1 MLFQRRCCLLSAV
14 FAIALFLCCEIGHAQ
29 SLAWLAAPA
38 NVPSRITAVPVDAV
52 RTVLKGNV
60 HPLAHTQY
68 DAGVVDD
75 SLPMSHIMLLLRR
88 SPDQERTLA
97 AVMDG
102 LHNRRSPLYHHWLNP
117 RQFGQ
122 HFGPCDADISV
133 LTLWLQHHGF
143 KIDQV
148 TAGRTAIIFSGTAGQ
163 VRNAFHTEIHNL
175 NVKGERHIANLSEPE
190 IPSALAP
197 VVRGFLSL
205 HNFFPRPAQRDS
217 GLVRLNDKGHW
228 EKATPAGSKSFT
240 DLTFANSGNTL
251 SYFVGPQD
259 FYTIYNEPASVTGSG
274 ATIAVLEESD
284 VCNGQTSAP
293 CNGNDDIGAFL
304 SQFGVTTSGTLS
316 YMFGISGYCSDP
328 GIAAASEESEADID
342 TQWASAVAPG
352 ANIDFVSC
360 ASTSTTPGFVLAAE
374 YAVNSLS
381 SSVSA
386 ISLTYTQCEAEAG
399 PVTTE
404 GYSDLWEQAA
414 AQGQTAVVSAGNGGS
429 MLCDAGQEYA
439 TNNLSVNA
447 LGSSVYNVSAG
458 GTDFSDTYQ
467 GLNATYWNPTVP
479 PTSPYGTALSYIPE
493 MAWGGVCSSPVLASY
508 LQNMGTTTWGTN
520 YTPEAIC
527 NYSYSNRGGDIVS
540 VSGGGGGVSAF
551 NSIPS
556 WQTVYGVG
564 LNSNNS
570 STTFRNLPDIS
581 FFASNNS
588 QFWGH
593 SLLYCQ
599 SDTGAA
605 CDYSNS
611 ASDMALASGG
621 TSFVAPQI
629 AGMMALI
636 VQQTGSFQGNAN
648 YTLYNLATL
657 EYGTPLNPNTTG
669 LAACTGSGLGTG
681 IGSSTCIFQD
691 VADDTPN
698 PAGGVITS
706 DTVEP
711 CSWSATYTNCY
722 EATAGD
728 VLGLSSASDTAF
740 SDAYPVSQGYDL
752 ATGLGSVNISGL
764 VFGWNNVSPPFPTSI
779 SVSANPAILYTT
791 NTTTGVTLT
800 VTVLATGRGGIVAP
814 QGAVSLSSQVF
825 SGSCTLSPPFNSTL
839 QTVCSGASPNLV
851 CAGVATFSLPGNC
864 FNVGTTVVTAS
875 YSGDAAND
883 AGSVSAAGASVTLIV
898 PQLQLTPS
906 VPQITVAGGQQ
917 GMVQLTLSSSG
928 PATGVSVTCEGLPVS
943 ATCSFSPTLIASL
956 NPNQPANVTMTVS
969 VPSSIARNENGPSG
983 GNGGRQLWLAG
994 LRSSAG
1000 CLSVAL
1006 LLLPAGAGRR
1016 KKLRRCVILILL
1028 GLVSALGTT
1037 FMGCSGSNNTM
1048 APQASYTVFVTA
1060 LASNT
1065 VSNTVTV
1072 QVIVTP

>member
-1 MLFQRRCCLLSAV
+1 MLLQRRGCLLPTTV
-14 FAIALFLCCEIGHAQ
+14 AIAAFLCCEIGHAQ

-38 NVPSRITAVPVDAV
+38 NVPSRITAAPVDAV

-60 HPLAHTQY
+60 HPLARAQY
-68 DAGVVDD
+68 DAGIVDD
-75 SLPMSHIMLLLRR
+75 SLPMAHMILLLQR
-88 SPDQERTLA
+88 SPEQEQMLA

-102 LHNRRSPLYHHWLNP
+102 LHNRKSPLYHHWLTP

-122 HFGPCDADISV
+122 HFGPSAEDISV
-133 LTLWLQHHGF
+133 VTLWLQHHGF

-163 VRNAFHTEIHNL
+163 VRNSFHTEIHNL
-175 NVKGERHIANLSEPE
+175 NVKGERHIANLTEPE

-197 VVRGFLSL
+197 MVRGFLSL
-205 HNFFPRPAQRDS
+205 HNFFPKPARQDA
-217 GLVRLNDKGHW
+217 GLVRLNDKGHL
-228 EKATPAGSKSFT
+228 EKAPVASKSFT
-240 DLTFANSGNTL
+240 DVTFTNTGGTL

-259 FYTIYNEPASVTGSG
+259 FYTIYNELGILGSVTGSG

-284 VCNGQTSAP
+284 VCNGQSSAP
-293 CNGNDDIGAFL
+293 CNGNDDTGAFL
-304 SQFGVTTSGTLS
+304 SQFGVTTSGTLN

-328 GIAAASEESEADID
+328 GIATSSEESEADID

-352 ANIDFVSC
+352 ANVDFVSC
-360 ASTSTTPGFVLAAE
+360 ASTSTTPGFMLAAE
-374 YAVNSLS
+374 YVINNLS

-386 ISLTYTQCEAEAG
+386 MSLTYTQCEAEAG
-399 PVTTE
+399 PVTTAA
-404 GYSDLWEQAA
+404 YSDLWEQAA

-429 MLCDAGQEYA
+429 MLCDAGQAYA

-467 GLNATYWNPTVP
+467 GVNATYWNQTVP

-520 YTPEAIC
+520 YDPEAIC
-527 NYSYSNRGGDIVS
+527 NYSYSNRGGDIVT
-540 VSGGGGGVSAF
+540 VSGGGGGVSDF

-556 WQTVYGVG
+556 WQAVYGVG
-564 LNSNNS
+564 LNGNNS

-588 QFWGH
+588 SWGH

-599 SDTGAA
+599 SDTGAT

-611 ASDMALASGG
+611 ANDIALAAGG
-621 TSFVAPQI
+621 TSFVATQI
-629 AGMMALI
+629 VGMMALI
-636 VQQTGSFQGNAN
+636 VQNEGSFQGNAN
-648 YTLYNLATL
+648 YTLYNLATV
-657 EYGTPLNPNTTG
+657 EYGTPLNPNTSN

-681 IGSSTCIFQD
+681 IGTCIFQD
-691 VADDTPN
+691 IAGDTPN

-711 CSWSATYTNCY
+711 CLWSAAYTNCY

-728 VLGLSSASDTAF
+728 ALGLSSVSDTAF

-764 VFGWNNVSPPFPTSI
+764 VFGWNTVSPPFATAI

-791 NTTTGVTLT
+791 SNTGTTLT

-814 QGAVSLSSQVF
+814 SGTVSF
-825 SGSCTLSPPFNSTL
+825 SAQAFSNVCTLSSFGPFPLSPS
-839 QTVCSGASPNLV
+839 CSGTSPNVV
-851 CAGVATFSLPGNC
+851 CVGTTSLAVPGNC
-864 FNVGTTVVTAS
+864 FNPGTTVVPAS

-883 AGSVSAAGASVTLIV
+883 APSLSASGASVTLIQ
-898 PQLQLTPS
+898 PQLQLIPS
-906 VPQITVAGGQQ
+906 VPQITIAGGQQ
-917 GMVQLTLSSSG
+917 GMVQLALSSSG
-928 PATGVSVTCEGLPVS
+928 PATGVSVICEGLPIS

-969 VPSSIARNENGPSG
+969 VPSSIARNESGHPG
-983 GNGGRQLWLAG
+983 GNGGRKRWFAG
-994 LRSSAG
+994 ISFAG
-1000 CLSVAL
+1000 SCFSVAL
-1006 LLLPAGAGRR
+1006 LLLPAGVSKR
-1016 KKLRRCVILILL
+1016 KKLRRGAILL
-1028 GLVSALGTT
+1028 MFGLVLALATT
-1037 FMGCSGSNNTM
+1037 FTGCSGSNNAM

-1065 VSNTVTV
+1065 TSDTVTV
-1072 QVIVTP
+1072 QVTVTP